1 VALHFFRCMWCNNS
15 ACVSA
20 AWCRS
25 ELEQKEWGAPEDG
38 DDADDELSKAFKV
51 RRRGWLDE

>member
-1 VALHFFRCMWCNNS
+1 MWCNNS